1 MANQWLRLW
10 HDMPNDPKWRTI
22 ARASGQSISLV
33 LAVYVHMLVDASRN
47 VTRGHVDVTNEDLAS
62 ALDVTEDAISAIR
75 GAMQSRVLQ
84 DMALSGWSTR
94 QPSREDSGDAQSGAK
109 SSTERK
115 REERERKKTMVVTPL
130 DYQDVTQCHDLSRN
144 VTTDKDKEEIKSSP
158 PVVPLPGDSKPK
170 DGKRVRGMRLPEGWG
185 LDPSHETGLAESVRE
200 VARDLKNSLET
211 DWTGATVRYHFDEF
225 ASHFRASANRNALKN
240 DWQAAWRNWCS
251 KAMREL
257 PGRDPVRRDIQA
269 AKRRDE
275 ARA

>member
-1 MANQWLRLW
+1 MANLWLRLW

-22 ARASGQSISLV
+22 ARASAQPIALV

-47 VTRGHVDVTNEDLAS
+47 VTRGHVDVTDEDLAS

-75 GAMQSRVLQ
+75 GVMQSRVLQ
-84 DMALSGWSTR
+84 DNALSGWSTR

-109 SSTERK
+109 SSAERK
-115 REERERKKTMVVTPL
+115 REQRERLKAGIVTVPEN
-130 DYQDVTQCHDLSRN
+130 QAVTQCHEMSRN
-144 VTTDKDKEEIKSSP
+144 VTTDKDKEEIKITP
-158 PVVPLPGDSKPK
+158 PLVPLPGDLKPE

-185 LDPSHETGLAESVRE
+185 LDPSHETGLAANVRE
-200 VARDLKNSLET
+200 VARDLKNTLET

-225 ASHFRASANRNALKN
+225 ASHFRASATRSALKN
-240 DWQAAWRNWCS
+240 DWLAAWRNWCS

-257 PGRDPVRRDIQA
+257 PGRDPVRRDVQA

-275 ARA
+275 ARL